1 MIDAPGRR
9 SRRAAGYGQR
19 VPAPKR
25 VEVDVGGTTVSL
37 SNLDKLMYPR
47 AGFTKG
53 HVIEYY
59 TRIAP
64 VLLPHLRARPLTLK
78 RYPDGVEGGYF
89 YEKRCP
95 GHRPPWVK
103 TASVWSGRNEGDID
117 FCLCEDLPTLVWLAN
132 LADLELHTPLARAP
146 EMDQPTMIAFDLDP
160 GPPATSVECA
170 RVALDLRRAFEH
182 LGMEAFPKLSG
193 SKGMQV
199 YLPLNTPG
207 VTYEDTRAFSR
218 GLAQL
223 LERRDPKHVVS
234 DMSKAKRTGKVF
246 VDWSQNDRHKT
257 TVNVYSLRA
266 MERPTV
272 SAPLTWDEV
281 SDLADA
287 DEPLVFTS
295 DEVLERVERMGDL
308 FAPVQT
314 LEQELPR

>member
-1 MIDAPGRR
+1 
-9 SRRAAGYGQR
+9 
-19 VPAPKR
+19 VPPAKR
-25 VEVDVGGTTVSL
+25 LEVAVGDRTLSL
-37 SNLDKLMYPR
+37 SNLDKVLYPR

-53 HVIEYY
+53 QVIDYY

-78 RYPDGVEGGYF
+78 RYPNGVEDKFF

-95 GHRPPWVK
+95 THRPDWVV
-103 TASVWSGRNEGDID
+103 TTPVWSGRNEGDID
-117 FCLCEDLPTLVWLAN
+117 FCLCEDLPTVVWLAN
-132 LADLELHTPLARAP
+132 LADLELHTPMARAP
-146 EMDQPTMIAFDLDP
+146 EMDHPTMIAFDLDP
-160 GPPATSVECA
+160 GPPATIVECA
-170 RVALDLRRAFEH
+170 RVALELRRAFAFWG
-182 LGMEAFPKLSG
+182 LEAFPKTSG

-199 YLPLNTPG
+199 YLPLNTP

-223 LERRDPKHVVS
+223 LERRDPERVVS

-257 TVNVYSLRA
+257 TVNAYSLRA

-272 SAPLTWDEV
+272 STPLAWDEV
-281 SDLADA
+281 EEMAASG
-287 DEPLVFTS
+287 VGVSFTS
-295 DEVLERVERMGDL
+295 DEVLERVRSHGDL